1 MNQGLFD
8 KLLKYKSELSS
19 AIEAEKEYREVFE
32 KDFADEIEYLNSN
45 NHKNQEDI
53 LGEFVPPPP
62 GPFQYD
68 MKKNHHVFKE
78 IYKKLVKKIH
88 PDLCQDED
96 EKKVREEKMKMATE
110 FIKSENWEDL
120 ILLARKEKVDVPYI
134 PVEYNKLMK
143 KKIEHIKN
151 EIDFVKNKVCW
162 VWCVD
167 FKPNGYPKTQI
178 YPSMNIVEEEYLA
191 WKG

>member
-8 KLLKYKSELSS
+8 KLLQYKSELT
-19 AIEAEKEYREVFE
+19 AALQAEKNYRKIFE

-45 NHKNQEDI
+45 NHKNEEDI
-53 LGEFVPPPP
+53 LGAFVPAPP

-88 PDLCQDED
+88 PDLCQDEE
-96 EKKVREEKMKMATE
+96 EKKVREEKMKKATE
-110 FIKSENWEDL
+110 FMKSENWEDL
-120 ILLARKEKVDVPYI
+120 ILLAKKEKVDIPYI

-143 KKIEHIKN
+143 KKIEHVKS

-167 FKPNGYPKTQI
+167 FKPGGYPKTQI

-191 WKG
+191 WKR